1 MSAGPT
7 GATRAAEASRRP
19 GPPAE
24 DDARL
29 DLWLAL
35 LRASRGIEN
44 ELRERL
50 RLAYD
55 TTLPRFD
62 VMAALYRRPDGLK
75 MSDLSRVLMV
85 SSGNV
90 TGIVQRLLA
99 DGLIERDGVAGD
111 RRAVR
116 VRLSAQGRKTF
127 AAMAVQHAA
136 WVAEMMA
143 DLNADDVAAA
153 QQALLKIDTQDRDAR
168 NGGSGE
174 GGGTGERICAWS
186 RRSWANSCCLR
197 AC

>member
-1 MSAGPT
+1 VSAGPT
-7 GATRAAEASRRP
+7 GATRAAEAGRRP

-62 VMAALYRRPDGLK
+62 VMAALSRRPDGLK

-116 VRLSAQGRKTF
+116 VRLSAQGRETF

-153 QQALLKIDTQDRDAR
+153 QQALLKIDTRDRDAR

-174 GGGTGERICAWS
+174 GGGTG
-186 RRSWANSCCLR
+186 
-197 AC
+197 